1 MRPTDHNKPGP
12 PQWAPGSEETMSR
25 PYVYP
30 WWRSRHQRENR
41 GPRSRNCAGGLRF
54 KAESREGQVMKEI
67 FVSYAA
73 LGGYSGLTQLCG
85 LNFFQLA
92 PDHRALWLIGAV
104 VVLGVICR
112 VRRQRGCC

>member
-1 MRPTDHNKPGP
+1 
-12 PQWAPGSEETMSR
+12 
-25 PYVYP
+25 
-30 WWRSRHQRENR
+30 
-41 GPRSRNCAGGLRF
+41 
-54 KAESREGQVMKEI
+54 MKEI